1 VSYQVNWEILA
12 LDQAAG
18 FLRDDPAGV
27 VAQASYRKASR
38 GRRPGEFAEG
48 RGYLRVAMMRET
60 VTRTAAQDYGGDAHQ
75 EPFLACLS
83 RRPSARVWADHSQ
96 GRIVQADPPASA
108 RVNRAPEVN
117 HDVSRFLQP
126 DAASMR

>member
-12 LDQAAG
+12 PDQAAG

-48 RGYLRVAMMRET
+48 QGYLRVAMMRET

-83 RRPSARVWADHSQ
+83 LPSFSESLGRSSPGEDRAGRSACIGAGQSGAR
-96 GRIVQADPPASA
+96 GEP
-108 RVNRAPEVN
+108 
-117 HDVSRFLQP
+117 
-126 DAASMR
+126 